1 MTFWKEP
8 KNLSWGNRLFDGF
21 KGLKRFKI
29 NQQSTFMCGL
39 LVRLLKQLEGAHSA
53 TQDSLQYETRQLPLL
68 NIAMCPHFLVPNNW
82 VSEILNIK
90 VSGQFLE
97 WVWWLS
103 GCPHFWLILHTFD
116 LSPILLLYSPYFILH
131 TISPYFQLILYNF
144 GLSSIL
150 WLGSNQYF
158 SYRIVVCVATLTR
171 QGLCLKVL
179 TPPFCFILHTSSMAN
194 ADDNLLPFFYVN
206 FLQECP
212 IPQAR
217 EFSWSEIQ

>member
-1 MTFWKEP
+1 MLDWK
-8 KNLSWGNRLFDGF
+8 SFI
-21 KGLKRFKI
+21 I

-53 TQDSLQYETRQLPLL
+53 TQDSLQYETKQLPLL
-68 NIAMCPHFLVPNNW
+68 SIAICPHFLVPNWGFSFSSQLKYIPFCKYPNW

-131 TISPYFQLILYNF
+131 TLSPYFQLILYNF

-150 WLGSNQYF
+150 WLGSNQNF

-194 ADDNLLPFFYVN
+194 TDDKLLPFFYVN

-212 IPQAR
+212 IPQAH